1 MGGSPAAGDFHVELG
16 LVDAPHHLPKVV
28 EEVLLWALNSQKAW
42 QLLELAEL
50 RRPLG
55 CLRQVDVGAKL
66 DGGILVLEE
75 EVAEM

>member
-42 QLLELAEL
+42 
-50 RRPLG
+50 
-55 CLRQVDVGAKL
+55 
-66 DGGILVLEE
+66 
-75 EVAEM
+75 